1 MILELLVSGK
11 VPHLC
16 LLDMEMTEDRLE
28 VWIPKIRL
36 QQAQYLLDD
45 HAAFKLLDTRL
56 QITSEDDGWL
66 RSVISTYNLYTLT

>member
-1 MILELLVSGK
+1 VIFELLVLGK

-16 LLDMEMTEDRLE
+16 LLDTQMTEDRLE
-28 VWIPKIRL
+28 VWIPNIRL

-56 QITSEDDGWL
+56 QSLRRMMDGCAQ
-66 RSVISTYNLYTLT
+66 

>member
-1 MILELLVSGK
+1 VILELLVSGK

-28 VWIPKIRL
+28 VWIPSICL

-56 QITSEDDGWL
+56 QTLRRMMDGCAQ
-66 RSVISTYNLYTLT
+66 